1 MGLVESLCF
10 WGADDFGCVIL
21 ALVWAAVPVWGW
33 LGVEKKCWWRGW
45 IAGEGW
51 GNPLH
56 FETMKK
62 NKSCLTGKRNVVALC
77 VGMAVCVSLG
87 LGGCSS
93 SSSFTPTGNPLLDLR
108 NPELLERDRVRAAE
122 QAWDEVEAGVRVRER
137 TRQALKNLAW
147 SNATSSVLRL
157 KVLELLMSDSS
168 AEGSADSR
176 TMARLLLPTERS
188 PEAVGIMASA
198 AVDGGWVELVPAL
211 VRSYARVRGDVADVD
226 RVEREALL
234 ALVPGEGIERIVFDV
249 FLQPTKGLSDEREQ
263 AVLRLGQRTR
273 DDAWGL
279 LSRLDPTGELR
290 RSLIEMELGAE
301 VESASRV
308 LVGDLR
314 AAYEE
319 LGVLPDT
326 AMEIQWLT
334 SLRHH
339 RDPHH
344 DRLNG
349 QWWDE
354 VARRVA
360 GLDQGQ
366 REGLALRHL
375 EAVRW
380 AGAHRPAWLSLDRDG
395 LYGVASARM
404 SLRKHHKRKS
414 QRGEG
419 RRHERLGDWAEVLS
433 WGDLLTILV
442 VDDSLG
448 SARVVEQIFRQRELD
463 KKDTSTEYGGV
474 IEHHGETGFR
484 AVLYRPRARDR
495 VHDERFVASD
505 DMFRFSDRAL
515 AHYHLHANKR
525 NNARYAGP
533 SMADLINAA
542 NSGRT
547 NLVFTSLG
555 RDELNVDVYFPSGA
569 VIDLGQ
575 IYPVE

>member
-1 MGLVESLCF
+1 M
-10 WGADDFGCVIL
+10 
-21 ALVWAAVPVWGW
+21 
-33 LGVEKKCWWRGW
+33 GW

-77 VGMAVCVSLG
+77 VCLSVSLFLG

-122 QAWDEVEAGVRVRER
+122 QAWGEVEAGVRVRER

-147 SNATSSVLRL
+147 SNATSPVLRI
-157 KVLELLMSDSS
+157 KVLELLMSDAS

-188 PEAVGIMASA
+188 PEAVGIMARR
-198 AVDGGWVELVPAL
+198 AVEGGWVELVPAL
-211 VRSYARVRGDVADVD
+211 VRSYARVSPNVPDADRD
-226 RVEREALL
+226 ERAALL

-290 RSLIEMELGAE
+290 RSLIEMELGADA
-301 VESASRV
+301 ESASRV

-314 AAYEE
+314 AAWDD
-319 LGVLPDT
+319 LGVMPET

-334 SLRHH
+334 NLRHH
-339 RDPHH
+339 TDQRN

-354 VARRVA
+354 VARRV
-360 GLDQGQ
+360 GELDEEQ
-366 REGLALRHL
+366 RDGLALRHL

-380 AGAHRPAWLSLDRDG
+380 AGVNRPAWLSLDRDG

-419 RRHERLGDWAEVLS
+419 RRHERLGDWSDVLS

-448 SARVVEQIFRQRELD
+448 RQGVVEQIFRQRELD

-474 IEHHGETGFR
+474 IEYDAEDGFR
-484 AVLYRPRARDR
+484 AVLYRPRSRDR
-495 VHDERFVASD
+495 LSDERFVASD

-525 NNARYAGP
+525 NNGRYAGP

-555 RDELNVDVYFPSGA
+555 SDELNVDLYFPSGA

-575 IYPVE
+575 IVR